1 MTGRSSV
8 YDTAQWA
15 SPGRGADAQTQV
27 RFDET
32 YLLRLTTVISGGTP
46 MRIGTTEQA
55 GPAPVFVHP
64 FLLTRAACHDGQRL
78 CQDDDSVGCFQV
90 EPATR
95 QFRLRM

>member
-32 YLLRLTTVISGGTP
+32 LPAETHHIISGGTP

-55 GPAPVFVHP
+55 GPSSDVSTRFS
-64 FLLTRAACHDGQRL
+64 LLG
-78 CQDDDSVGCFQV
+78 VK
-90 EPATR
+90 
-95 QFRLRM
+95 